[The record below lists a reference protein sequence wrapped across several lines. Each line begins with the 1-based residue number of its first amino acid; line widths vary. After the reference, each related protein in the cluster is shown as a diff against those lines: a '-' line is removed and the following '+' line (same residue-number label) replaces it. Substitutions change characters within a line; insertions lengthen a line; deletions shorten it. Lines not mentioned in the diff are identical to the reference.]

1 MLSTIADIISQIRSQ
16 MISDNLYLLM
26 TILTLR
32 ITSKVTITCRLSRA
46 CRYIMHLVYNMGIF
60 AVHNYSKEARE
71 HVSGIDHWRHLE
83 YDVRSEYVHVQ
94 MKDSSTQQLG
104 ILVETSIIKNIAH
117 HFHRMVA

>member
-16 MISDNLYLLM
+16 IISDNLYLLM

-46 CRYIMHLVYNMGIF
+46 CRYIMHLVYYISF
-60 AVHNYSKEARE
+60 LQFTYSEEARE

-94 MKDSSTQQLG
+94 MKDSATQQLC

-117 HFHRMVA
+117 HLHRMVA